1 MYDDFARALAQIPA
15 GPGHAA
21 SGQPAAGV
29 LRFSDV
35 EEQAGA
41 LTGWN
46 QNYLQ
51 LSAGAFQG
59 ELCQLQGAGI
69 RLFVERVRPSVFQV
83 GVLPRQVLALGI
95 PLEASACSMF
105 CGTPCGTDVL
115 HVFSGSAGFEFRSA
129 PGHTMLG
136 IELQLGPS
144 GDQGLAHPAW
154 PTQAGALR
162 LTPAAQADLKNY
174 LLKLFRSAQ
183 ARPELLSS
191 AAVVAA
197 VADDLLDHLAQA
209 ARACG
214 DEAVAETCSHWGL
227 VRQACA
233 RVNQQLDQA
242 PTTVGQLCLDLGVS
256 RRTLQNGFQ
265 RVLDV
270 NPLAYL
276 KAVRLH
282 QARQALKRVSSV
294 TEAATAFGFW
304 HFGHFSR
311 DYRAM
316 FGEPPSATLR
326 RHVKR
331 S

>member
-1 MYDDFARALAQIPA
+1 MYDDFARALAPIPA
-15 GPGHAA
+15 GPG
-21 SGQPAAGV
+21 PAALATPAADV

-115 HVFSGSAGFEFRSA
+115 HVFSGAAGFEFRSA
-129 PGHTMLG
+129 PSHTMLG

-144 GDQGLAHPAW
+144 GDQGPTAW
-154 PTQAGALR
+154 PTRAGALR
-162 LTPAAQADLKNY
+162 LTPAMLAELKTY

-183 ARPELLSS
+183 ARPDLLSS
-191 AAVVAA
+191 AAVVAS

-209 ARACG
+209 ARAPG
-214 DEAVAETCSHWGL
+214 GEVVAETCTHWDL

-270 NPLAYL
+270 SPLAYL

-311 DYRAM
+311 DYQAM

-331 S
+331 P

>member
-1 MYDDFARALAQIPA
+1 MYDDFARALAPNPA
-15 GPGHAA
+15 GPGLAA
-21 SGQPAAGV
+21 LATPAPGV

-59 ELCQLQGAGI
+59 ELRQRQGAGI
-69 RLFVERVRPSVFQV
+69 RLFVERVRPSVFQT
-83 GVLPRQVLALGI
+83 GVLPRQVLAIGI

-136 IELQLGPS
+136 IELQLEAAAGTDP
-144 GDQGLAHPAW
+144 AHPAW
-154 PTQAGALR
+154 PMQAGALR
-162 LTPAAQADLKNY
+162 LTPAALAELKTY

-183 ARPELLSS
+183 ARPDLLSS
-191 AAVVAA
+191 TPVVSA
-197 VADDLLDHLAQA
+197 VADEVLDHLA
-209 ARACG
+209 RAG
-214 DEAVAETCSHWGL
+214 RERPGKVSVETCTHWEL

-270 NPLAYL
+270 SPLAYL

-282 QARQALKRVSSV
+282 QARLALKRVSSV
-294 TEAATAFGFW
+294 TEAATASGFW
-304 HFGHFSR
+304 HFGHFSQ
-311 DYRAM
+311 DYQAM